1 MQAQI
6 KRQTLSDWIKE
17 KNPIAMLSV
26 RISFLFKQK
35 LINRLKVNGQEQI
48 TQKITKENWSSY
60 IKVR

>member
-1 MQAQI
+1 MKQSANANKTIKEMQAQI

-35 LINRLKVNGQEQI
+35 LINRLKVNG
-48 TQKITKENWSSY
+48 
-60 IKVR
+60 